1 LILWRAARRRYA
13 DLSGQGGLYNSG
25 RWHSQGRPVVYT
37 AEHPALALLEVRVN
51 LDVSAEFLPP
61 DYVMIKIQCPDGL
74 AMVASEIDPSNG
86 VAARQAGDA
95 WLEGAEV
102 PLMRVRSVLAP
113 ESYNVL
119 INPLHPHAAAV
130 SVLEPIPFS
139 FDPRLFG

>member
-1 LILWRAARRRYA
+1 LILWRAARRKYA

-51 LDVSAEFLPP
+51 LDVSAELLPD
-61 DYVMIKIQCPDGL
+61 DYVMIKIQVPEGL
-74 AMVASEIDPSNG
+74 SILASDNDPSEG

-95 WLEGAEV
+95 WLEKGETL
-102 PLMRVRSVLAP
+102 LMRVRSVLAP

-119 INPLHPHAAAV
+119 INPLHPDAARI
-130 SVLEPIPFS
+130 SVLELMPFT

>member
-1 LILWRAARRRYA
+1 LILWRAARRKYA

-51 LDVSAEFLPP
+51 LDVSAELLPP
-61 DYVMIKIQCPDGL
+61 DYVMLKIEAPQEL
-74 AMVASEIDPSNG
+74 AITPSEIDPSNG
-86 VAARQAGDA
+86 TAARKAGDT
-95 WLEGAEV
+95 WLETADT
-102 PLMRVRSVLAP
+102 PLLRVRSVLAP

-119 INPLHPHAAAV
+119 INPLHPDARLV
-130 SVLEPIPFS
+130 SVLELVPFS

>member
-1 LILWRAARRRYA
+1 LILWRTARRKYA

-25 RWHSQGRPVVYT
+25 RWHSQGLPVIYT

-61 DYVMIKIQCPDGL
+61 DYVMIKILVPEGL
-74 AMVASEIDPSNG
+74 AVFASHIEPSDS
-86 VAARQAGDA
+86 AAASRTGGE
-95 WLEGAEV
+95 WLEKAET
-102 PLMRVRSVLAP
+102 PLKRVRSVLAP

-119 INPLHPHAAAV
+119 INPLHPNAAAI
-130 SVLEPIPFS
+130 SVLELMPFT

>member
-1 LILWRAARRRYA
+1 LILWRAARRKYA

-51 LDVSAEFLPP
+51 LDVSAQLLPD
-61 DYVMIKIQCPDGL
+61 DYLMIKIQVPDGL
-74 AMVASEIDPSNG
+74 KFFAPHTSPSDG
-86 VAARQAGDA
+86 AAARQTGDE
-95 WLEGAEV
+95 WLEKGDT

-119 INPLHPHAAAV
+119 INPLHRDAAGI
-130 SVLEPIPFS
+130 SVLEHLPFT

>member
-1 LILWRAARRRYA
+1 MILWRAARRKYA

-61 DYVMIKIQCPDGL
+61 DYVMIKIDVPDQL
-74 AMVASEIDPSNG
+74 KRSNSDIDPSDNL
-86 VAARQAGDA
+86 AAGRAGDE
-95 WLEGAEV
+95 WLESCET

-119 INPLHPHAAAV
+119 INPLHPDTSAI
-130 SVLEPIPFS
+130 SVLALMPFT